1 MLCLVFVTLL
11 FVDFTGVLHA
21 WLGWMAKIQFLPALL
36 ALNAGV
42 IVCLILLTLVAGRV
56 YCSVICPLGV
66 FQDVVARL
74 GRGRK
79 KMPYTYSKPKSWL
92 RYGVLAVFVLA
103 MLLGVHALVAL
114 LDPYAVYGRAAHS
127 FLQPLWMWGN
137 NLLAS
142 MAERMDSYAFYSVD
156 VWLKSLPV
164 LIVAA
169 VMLVLV
175 VVLAARNGRTYCNTI
190 CPVGTVLGFFSRFA
204 LFRIT
209 IDKEKCNGCTLCARN
224 CKAACI
230 DVKNH
235 AIDGS
240 RCVACMDC
248 LDKCHK
254 GAIGYRF
261 AYGKKAEKAET
272 PAPEIAD
279 RTAGR
284 REFLAGSLLLA
295 GSVLKAQVAKKA
307 EAIKMDGGLA
317 DIVDKKEPVRQTPIV
332 PPGARG
338 LRHLQSHCTG
348 LPALRVGLSERS
360 DPSFSFAGYFHAA
373 LHVVRTR
380 LLPSGVYALFRGMSR
395 WSHPGKIDK
404 AEKSSIQIG
413 HAVWVKDLCIPLTDK
428 QECGNCARHCP
439 VNAITMVPSD
449 PSNPDSLKIPAMNE
463 ARCIGCGACENLCP
477 ARPLSAI
484 YVEGHER
491 HRVL

>member
-1 MLCLVFVTLL
+1 MNMLRKLRLTLGMLCLVFVTLL

-169 VMLVLV
+169 VMLVVV

-190 CPVGTVLGFFSRFA
+190 CPVGTMLGFFSRFA

-248 LDKCHK
+248 LDKCHRGASVCLRKESRK
-254 GAIGYRF
+254 GRNSGTGNSRPYLRTTRVPGRF
-261 AYGKKAEKAET
+261 LA
-272 PAPEIAD
+272 
-279 RTAGR
+279 AGR
-284 REFLAGSLLLA
+284 FG
-295 GSVLKAQVAKKA
+295 A
-307 EAIKMDGGLA
+307 ESTGRQEGRSHQDGRRTGRHRGQ
-317 DIVDKKEPVRQTPIV
+317 ERTGTPNSDCASGRTRT
-332 PPGARG
+332 PPSAVT
-338 LRHLQSHCTG
+338 LHG

-360 DPSFSFAGYFHAA
+360 APSFSFAGYFHAA

-380 LLPSGVYALFRGMSR
+380 LLPSGVYALFRSMSR
-395 WSHPGKIDK
+395 RSH
-404 AEKSSIQIG
+404 S
-413 HAVWVKDLCIPLTDK
+413 
-428 QECGNCARHCP
+428 
-439 VNAITMVPSD
+439 
-449 PSNPDSLKIPAMNE
+449 
-463 ARCIGCGACENLCP
+463 EN
-477 ARPLSAI
+477 
-484 YVEGHER
+484 
-491 HRVL
+491 

>member
-1 MLCLVFVTLL
+1 MSMLRKVRLTLGMLCLVFVTLL

-42 IVCLILLTLVAGRV
+42 ILCLILLTLVAGRV

-272 PAPEIAD
+272 PAPETAD

-284 REFLAGSLLLA
+284 REFPGRFLAAGRFGAESTGSQEGRGHQDGWRTGRHRGQERA
-295 GSVLKAQVAKKA
+295 G
-307 EAIKMDGGLA
+307 
-317 DIVDKKEPVRQTPIV
+317 TPDSDCASGRTRT
-332 PPGARG
+332 PPSAVT
-338 LRHLQSHCTG
+338 LHG

-360 DPSFSFAGYFHAA
+360 APSFSFAGYFHAA

-395 WSHPGKIDK
+395 RSHP
-404 AEKSSIQIG
+404 
-413 HAVWVKDLCIPLTDK
+413 
-428 QECGNCARHCP
+428 
-439 VNAITMVPSD
+439 
-449 PSNPDSLKIPAMNE
+449 
-463 ARCIGCGACENLCP
+463 EN
-477 ARPLSAI
+477 
-484 YVEGHER
+484 
-491 HRVL
+491 

>member
-1 MLCLVFVTLL
+1 MWRKVRRTLGVLCLIFVTLL

-21 WLGWMAKIQFLPALL
+21 WLGWMAKIQFLPALF

-74 GRGRK
+74 ARGRK

-92 RYGVLAVFVLA
+92 RYGVLVIYVLA
-103 MLLGVHALVAL
+103 VLLGVHALVAL

-142 MAERMDSYAFYSVD
+142 LAERMDSYAFYSVE

-175 VVLAARNGRTYCNTI
+175 IVLAARNGRTYCNTI
-190 CPVGTVLGFFSRFA
+190 CPVGTMLGFFSRFA

-235 AIDGS
+235 AVDGS

-261 AYGKKAEKAET
+261 AYGKKAEKAE
-272 PAPEIAD
+272 APVAGKPD
-279 RTAGR
+279 STAGR

-307 EAIKMDGGLA
+307 
-317 DIVDKKEPVRQTPIV
+317 
-332 PPGARG
+332 
-338 LRHLQSHCTG
+338 
-348 LPALRVGLSERS
+348 
-360 DPSFSFAGYFHAA
+360 
-373 LHVVRTR
+373 
-380 LLPSGVYALFRGMSR
+380 
-395 WSHPGKIDK
+395 
-404 AEKSSIQIG
+404 
-413 HAVWVKDLCIPLTDK
+413 
-428 QECGNCARHCP
+428 CAHKG
-439 VNAITMVPSD
+439 I
-449 PSNPDSLKIPAMNE
+449 L
-463 ARCIGCGACENLCP
+463 
-477 ARPLSAI
+477 
-484 YVEGHER
+484 
-491 HRVL
+491 